1 MPETPKCTDEILVQK
16 SLEDVTFF
24 GELVDRFEQKL
35 KYYIL
40 RISSF
45 SEMEAEEILQ
55 EVFVKVWKNL
65 REFDGSVK
73 FSSWIYRIAHNETI
87 SAFRKSQSRGEK
99 EQVSLDEELFCIPSG
114 ELDIPTSLDQKLTAP
129 LVHRVLNGLPKEYRE
144 VLVLKFLE
152 DKSYEEISDILK
164 KPMGTVATLINRAK
178 KSFRDSAERQNI
190 TF

>member
-1 MPETPKCTDEILVQK
+1 
-16 SLEDVTFF
+16 
-24 GELVDRFEQKL
+24 
-35 KYYIL
+35 
-40 RISSF
+40 
-45 SEMEAEEILQ
+45 MEAEEILQ

-73 FSSWIYRIAHNETI
+73 FSSWIYRITHNETI

-99 EQVSLDEELFCIPSG
+99 EQVSLDEDLFQIPST
-114 ELDIPTSLDQKLTAP
+114 ELDISQTIDQKITAP
-129 LVHRVLNGLPKEYRE
+129 IVHKILNGLSPKYRE
-144 VLVLKFLE
+144 ILVLKFLE

-178 KSFRDSAERQNI
+178 KAFRESAERQKI